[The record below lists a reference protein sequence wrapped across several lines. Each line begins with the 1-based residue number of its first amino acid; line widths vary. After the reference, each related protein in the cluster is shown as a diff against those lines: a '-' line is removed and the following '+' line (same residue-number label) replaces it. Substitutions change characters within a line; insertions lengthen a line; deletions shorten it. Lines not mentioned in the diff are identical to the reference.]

1 MFLMFPTRYFVLDE
15 LELFSIFHFGP
26 LSYVRVSV
34 SDETMF
40 LRFLVESSLVCLAVL
55 TFGHCSLR
63 YSGLDIFLR
72 LLGELFVGERVRDNV
87 HLCSG
92 NV

>member
-1 MFLMFPTRYFVLDE
+1 MVLMLPIRYFVLDE

-26 LSYVRVSV
+26 LSYARVSIF
-34 SDETMF
+34 DETMF
-40 LRFLVESSLVCLAVL
+40 ERFLIESSLVCLAVF
-55 TFGHCSLR
+55 TFGLGSLR

-87 HLCSG
+87 HLCSV